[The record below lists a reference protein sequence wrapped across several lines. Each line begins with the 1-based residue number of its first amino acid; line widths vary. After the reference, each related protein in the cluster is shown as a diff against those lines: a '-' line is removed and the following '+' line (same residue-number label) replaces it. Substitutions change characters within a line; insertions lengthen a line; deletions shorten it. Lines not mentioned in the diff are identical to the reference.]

1 MTSHEQLTSAFERAK
16 ALLLDECRNEPGEL
30 PHWEGELSTSA
41 LSTATAVMALQQ
53 VRNAGRSAADYSIDA
68 DFDTLIQGGL
78 KWLAAHQNEDG
89 GWGDTVKSLS
99 NISTTMLSHAVFH
112 ATQTVDDFA
121 EHVDKART
129 YIDEKGGVPAVV
141 ARYGKDKTFSVP
153 ILTHCALAGLV
164 DWKEVTS
171 LPFELACL
179 PARFYSTIRLPVV
192 SYALPALIAI
202 GQVKHHHRPSWNPI
216 VRFIRNLAIRKSLQ
230 VLDRIQP
237 PNGGFLEAA
246 PLTSFVTMSL
256 AGKGLADHVVVK
268 RAVSFL
274 CESVRPDGSWP
285 IDTNLAT
292 WVTTLSINALKD
304 HVPDELR
311 PGLSEWLLNQQYK
324 EVHPYTNA
332 APGGWAWTNLPGGVP
347 DADDTPGAML
357 AIHELSGLLS
367 KSFESSSSQ
376 ETRSVSEGQDPAE
389 NGKPNPSLT
398 RRVTSSGGTAG
409 SSGSAEKSDR
419 DHCWASQQRHPQQA
433 IENGV
438 KWLLNLQNRD
448 GGFPTFCR
456 GWGTLPFDRSSPDI
470 TAHSIR
476 AIAYTSPGSLWLF
489 RQKKAGRSVRV
500 RVSDRMTIPIAE
512 ALVSAMEFLASA
524 QRANGSWVPLWFGN
538 QFAENDENPVYGTSR
553 VLMAYRDLGLL
564 DAPEAQKAAA
574 WLASVQEPE
583 AENLSTLDPRP
594 STPRGWGG
602 DAGIAPSVEE
612 TALAAE
618 VLLEFEP
625 YRKQAFDGIRWLID
639 RVVDGSVSVPT
650 PIGFYFARLWYFER
664 LYPLIF
670 AVSALRRAVEISEE
684 SPA

>member
-1 MTSHEQLTSAFERAK
+1 MIDHEQLTSAFEKAK
-16 ALLLDECRNEPGEL
+16 GLLLVECRNEPGEL

-53 VRNAGRSAADYSIDA
+53 VCNAGRTASDYSLQA
-68 DFDTLIQGGL
+68 DFTALIQDGL
-78 KWLAAHQNEDG
+78 NWLADHQNEDG
-89 GWGDTVKSLS
+89 GWGDTVKSIS
-99 NISTTMLSHAVFH
+99 NISTTMLTHAVFH
-112 ATQTVDDFA
+112 ATGTSGDFPDQV
-121 EHVDKART
+121 EKAKQ

-179 PARFYSTIRLPVV
+179 PAKFYSMIRLPVV

-202 GQVKHHHRPSWNPI
+202 GQVKHHHRPSWKPI
-216 VRFIRNLAIRKSLQ
+216 VRFIRNRAIKKSLK

-256 AGKGLADHVVVK
+256 AGKGLADHPVVK
-268 RAVSFL
+268 RAVGFL

-292 WVTTLSINALKD
+292 WTTTLSINALQD
-304 HVPDELR
+304 HIPDELR
-311 PGLSEWLLNQQYK
+311 PGLSKWLLDQQYK
-324 EVHPYTNA
+324 EVHPFTNA
-332 APGGWAWTNLPGGVP
+332 APGGWAWTDLPGGVP
-347 DADDTPGAML
+347 DGDDTPGAML
-357 AIHELSGLLS
+357 ALQTLRGPDQAPRRSGNRTAEMPERRGAWPGL
-367 KSFESSSSQ
+367 
-376 ETRSVSEGQDPAE
+376 QDAQ
-389 NGKPNPSLT
+389 
-398 RRVTSSGGTAG
+398 SGAT
-409 SSGSAEKSDR
+409 
-419 DHCWASQQRHPQQA
+419 
-433 IENGV
+433 N
-438 KWLLNLQNRD
+438 WLLNIQNRD

-470 TAHSIR
+470 TAHCLR
-476 AIAYTSPGSLWLF
+476 ALSRWVAGPGNFDLDVWKSWCHGTLGYFVVKNAIWIDSGDIVAEPDELGRDVSLKMKCGLGIQ
-489 RQKKAGRSVRV
+489 RG
-500 RVSDRMTIPIAE
+500 
-512 ALVSAMEFLASA
+512 LNFLTKT
-524 QRANGSWVPLWFGN
+524 QRPNGSWAPLWFGN

-564 DAPEAQKAAA
+564 DAPEAQRAAD
-574 WLASVQEPE
+574 WLASVQHT
-583 AENLSTLDPRP
+583 ALSPKP
-594 STPRGWGG
+594 SPLSHQGGWGG
-602 DAGIAPSVEE
+602 DANIEPSVEE

-618 VLLEFEP
+618 VLLEFP
-625 YRKQAFDGIRWLID
+625 AYRKNAFDGISWLID

-670 AVSALRRAVEISEE
+670 AVSALRWAVEISEQ

>member
-1 MTSHEQLTSAFERAK
+1 
-16 ALLLDECRNEPGEL
+16 
-30 PHWEGELSTSA
+30 
-41 LSTATAVMALQQ
+41 MAIQQ
-53 VRNAGRSAADYSIDA
+53 VCNAGRSAADYSLEA
-68 DFDTLIQGGL
+68 DFASLIRGGL
-78 KWLAAHQNEDG
+78 NWLAEHQNEDG
-89 GWGDTVKSLS
+89 GWGDTVKSIS
-99 NISTTMLSHAVFH
+99 NISTTMLTHAVFH
-112 ATQTVDDFA
+112 ATGTVEEFA
-121 EHVDKART
+121 AQVEKAKR

-179 PARFYSTIRLPVV
+179 PAKFYSTIRLPVV

-216 VRFIRNLAIRKSLQ
+216 VRFIRNLAVKKSLR

-274 CESVRPDGSWP
+274 CKSVRLDGSWP

-311 PGLSEWLLNQQYK
+311 PGLSKWLLDQQYK
-324 EVHPYTNA
+324 EVHPFTNA

-357 AIHELSGLLS
+357 AGMQLQ
-367 KSFESSSSQ
+367 ESPTNSRN
-376 ETRSVSEGQDPAE
+376 EHADAVE
-389 NGKPNPSLT
+389 NGS
-398 RRVTSSGGTAG
+398 
-409 SSGSAEKSDR
+409 
-419 DHCWASQQRHPQQA
+419 
-433 IENGV
+433 
-438 KWLLNLQNRD
+438 KWLINLQNRD

-470 TAHSIR
+470 TAHCLR
-476 AIAYTSPGSLWLF
+476 ALHAVAIVYEELSQ
-489 RQKKAGRSVRV
+489 RRV
-500 RVSDRMTIPIAE
+500 RGFQSVNRGFG
-512 ALVSAMEFLASA
+512 FLKRV
-524 QRANGSWVPLWFGN
+524 QRPNGSWVPLWFGN

-574 WLASVQEPE
+574 WLASVQEPAKE
-583 AENLSTLDPRP
+583 KPSTLDPRP

-602 DAGIAPSVEE
+602 DAGIEPSVEE
-612 TALAAE
+612 TALAVE
-618 VLLEFEP
+618 VLLEFDS
-625 YRKQAFDGIRWLID
+625 YRKNAFDGISWLID
-639 RVVDGSVSVPT
+639 KVVDGSVSVPT